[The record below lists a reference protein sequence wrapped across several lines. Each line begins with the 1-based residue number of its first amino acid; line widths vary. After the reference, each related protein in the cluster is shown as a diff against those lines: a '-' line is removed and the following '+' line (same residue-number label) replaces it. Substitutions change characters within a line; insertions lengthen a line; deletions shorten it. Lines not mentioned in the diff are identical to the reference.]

1 MNEDIIKSAIH
12 YYNKGEPQ
20 ETKKI
25 LKKLVEENFFDV
37 PSQVL
42 FILGRVYLEEK
53 NIFSAKFYLEKFLEK
68 TKNQIESIIDIA
80 RLYINSKLYNDLII
94 FLDEKINIIGKKKEF
109 FYFKSKAMFS
119 LGKTWLAILNINKAI
134 QIDNDYIIAHFA
146 RLSYFPYIYKNNA
159 EIIKF
164 RSYYE
169 KNLDLFIEKF
179 IDKIKLSPE
188 ESISITSS
196 SINFLLPYQGFDDKK
211 LQYKYSKIL
220 NYFISFIEPII
231 LKEKK
236 NTNKISKKIN
246 IGFVSYF
253 MYQHT
258 ITNLF
263 KNWILNLNKNIFNI
277 SIFNCGNIEDEV
289 TNRLKK
295 YSDKYYKCYLTYDQ
309 ISKINSECLDI
320 IIYFDLGMSAQ
331 TQLLSVARLAKF
343 QFVTWGHPITTGSD
357 KIDYFLSSKL
367 MENNNAQDSYTEHLI
382 NLEGIGISYDYE
394 SLQNFNFEDNDK
406 KKISHNFLC
415 LQNLRKI
422 IPNNDKIFSKIL
434 SLDYGLSFFA
444 DKISSVN
451 SIFIKRIE
459 KNILN
464 DNLNYKNQLKFI
476 DPCERFEFLKI
487 INSTKIIL
495 DTVSWSGGN
504 THLEALYLNK
514 PIVTMKSNSLRANHT
529 FAMLRLIHLDEL
541 IANDEEDYLKIAK
554 KLIVDDDYRLFIVDK
569 IKKNKHLLF
578 SNKTNTFNDFILN
591 FTKENFQ
598 NINDRL

>member
-12 YYNKGEPQ
+12 YYNKGESQ

-146 RLSYFPYIYKNNA
+146 RLSYFPYIYKSNA

-211 LQYKYSKIL
+211 LQYKYSKI
-220 NYFISFIEPII
+220 
-231 LKEKK
+231 
-236 NTNKISKKIN
+236 
-246 IGFVSYF
+246 GF
-253 MYQHT
+253 
-258 ITNLF
+258 
-263 KNWILNLNKNIFNI
+263 
-277 SIFNCGNIEDEV
+277 
-289 TNRLKK
+289 
-295 YSDKYYKCYLTYDQ
+295 
-309 ISKINSECLDI
+309 
-320 IIYFDLGMSAQ
+320 
-331 TQLLSVARLAKF
+331 
-343 QFVTWGHPITTGSD
+343 
-357 KIDYFLSSKL
+357 
-367 MENNNAQDSYTEHLI
+367 
-382 NLEGIGISYDYE
+382 
-394 SLQNFNFEDNDK
+394 
-406 KKISHNFLC
+406 
-415 LQNLRKI
+415 
-422 IPNNDKIFSKIL
+422 
-434 SLDYGLSFFA
+434 
-444 DKISSVN
+444 
-451 SIFIKRIE
+451 
-459 KNILN
+459 
-464 DNLNYKNQLKFI
+464 
-476 DPCERFEFLKI
+476 
-487 INSTKIIL
+487 
-495 DTVSWSGGN
+495 
-504 THLEALYLNK
+504 
-514 PIVTMKSNSLRANHT
+514 
-529 FAMLRLIHLDEL
+529 
-541 IANDEEDYLKIAK
+541 
-554 KLIVDDDYRLFIVDK
+554 
-569 IKKNKHLLF
+569 
-578 SNKTNTFNDFILN
+578 
-591 FTKENFQ
+591 
-598 NINDRL
+598 